1 MLVLKNIIIC
11 KYANLGFPLFSLIQ
25 IHIYVSHWRG
35 SAILIQRPNQ
45 TTLVDG
51 AGSLSST
58 DVASWDAVLQH
69 SHTVFLSYTALGIN
83 HFLWRVFNNFKTHW
97 GHTILHPPSPE
108 EKTLWRVWLLLK
120 AKCFKLWFP
129 QNIKHHVWKIVF
141 GGPKRWR
148 KVACSFAYSLSW
160 CSGSAQI
167 RSAELGKWHFT
178 VVFVKPS

>member
-11 KYANLGFPLFSLIQ
+11 KYANL
-25 IHIYVSHWRG
+25 
-35 SAILIQRPNQ
+35 IQRSNQ
-45 TTLVDG
+45 TALVDG

-58 DVASWDAVLQH
+58 DVACWDAVMQH
-69 SHTVFLSYTALGIN
+69 SHTVFLSYAALGIN
-83 HFLWRVFNNFKTHW
+83 HFLWRGFNNFKTHW

-120 AKCFKLWFP
+120 AKCFKLWIP

-148 KVACSFAYSLSW
+148 KEACSCAYSVSW
-160 CSGSAQI
+160 SSGVAPKYVLQSWE
-167 RSAELGKWHFT
+167 SDTSL
-178 VVFVKPS
+178 

>member
-58 DVASWDAVLQH
+58 DVASWDAVMQH

-83 HFLWRVFNNFKTHW
+83 HFLWRGFNNFKTHW
-97 GHTILHPPSPE
+97 GHTILHLPSPE